1 VKTEYADAVTG
12 TVPKMDDA
20 SALLIVKDVT
30 ALLKTMRDTK
40 PSVTLPGKEKVNV
53 ALVLPW
59 LMKLS
64 ALVFDSSM
72 GLIKP
77 VIVLYDCA
85 ALGSEGSYF
94 SEVPL

>member
-40 PSVTLPGKEKVNV
+40 PSVTLPGSEKVNV

-64 ALVFDSSM
+64 VLVFDSSM

-77 VIVLYDCA
+77 VIVL
-85 ALGSEGSYF
+85 
-94 SEVPL
+94 